1 MSRLAPVCLIWL
13 VVLCACSGLGGEPDI
28 VATFAPPP
36 AMGKS
41 TTDGDWQPDIAS
53 GQQIFADNCGDC
65 HGFNGDGQGELVLA
79 GSVSAPVDMTDL
91 AVDQGKVAAGMV
103 HDYQRR
109 QDRKPDAALAK
120 RLERPGTLGR
130 SDVFI
135 FPRL

>member
-28 VATFAPPP
+28 FATFAPPP

-41 TTDGDWQPDIAS
+41 TTNGDWQPDIAS
-53 GQQIFADNCGDC
+53 GQQVFAENCGDC

-91 AVDQGKVAAGMV
+91 ALT
-103 HDYQRR
+103 R
-109 QDRKPDAALAK
+109 AK
-120 RLERPGTLGR
+120 SPLEWFTLSAKAR
-130 SDVFI
+130 SKT
-135 FPRL
+135 